1 MKNHSQFYIGSDFL
15 SIYVILGFTLNRHG
29 NIVEKQ
35 GFSMYD

>member
-1 MKNHSQFYIGSDFL
+1 MLFISYLAFI
-15 SIYVILGFTLNRHG
+15 ILNQNVYLKRTLNRHG